1 MNLLVLG
8 PQGAGKGTQAK
19 RISREHGIP
28 HVSTG
33 DMFRAEQE
41 AGTEFGRRVGEIMAT
56 GQLVPDELTIAM
68 IEERLGRDDARAGF
82 VLDGFPR
89 NLAQAEA
96 LDAML
101 GGIGRGLDAILFFD
115 VPDEVGM
122 ERALRRAEIEN
133 RLDDTRDVIAK
144 RLEIYHSETEPI
156 VEHYRATGK
165 LVPLHGERVDRRG
178 LGRDLRGARARSL
191 RWRARCDH
199 PQVRG
204 RDRDDGARRPRS
216 SRRRSRCSR
225 SASSRASRRGELD
238 SVAEEFIRSRGGVPT
253 FKGYKGYPAATCL
266 SPNDMVVH
274 GIPGASTLA
283 DGDILSVDVGV
294 TLDGFVADSAWTFA
308 VGSIAPEAQRLL
320 DTCRAALEAGIEQA
334 KVGNAIGD
342 ISQAVQTVTEA
353 AGFSVIRSLVGHGV
367 GRSMHE
373 DPQVPNFVSS
383 LRGPELKP
391 GMTIAIEPMITAGS
405 PGRLHPRRR
414 LVDLDLGLV
423 AGRPFRAHGGRHR
436 GGAPHPD
443 CSNGG
448 PGTMTTRVARRLPAC
463 DLIS

>member
-1 MNLLVLG
+1 M
-8 PQGAGKGTQAK
+8 
-19 RISREHGIP
+19 
-28 HVSTG
+28 
-33 DMFRAEQE
+33 RA
-41 AGTEFGRRVGEIMAT
+41 T
-56 GQLVPDELTIAM
+56 
-68 IEERLGRDDARAGF
+68 GF

-115 VPDEVGM
+115 IPDEVGM
-122 ERALRRAEIEN
+122 ERALRRAELEN
-133 RLDDTRDVIAK
+133 RLDDTREVIAK

-165 LVPLHGERVDRRG
+165 LMPLHGERVDRRG
-178 LGRDLRGARARSL
+178 LGRGLRGARPGCPVGRRAVIIRKSEAEIETMAR
-191 RWRARCDH
+191 A
-199 PQVRG
+199 G
-204 RDRDDGARRPRS
+204 RVVAETLALLEERIQPGVTTS
-216 SRRRSRCSR
+216 
-225 SASSRASRRGELD
+225 ELD
-238 SVAEEFIRSRGGVPT
+238 SVAEEFIRSHGGEPT

-308 VGSIAPEAQRLL
+308 VGTIAPEAQRLL

-342 ISQAVQTVTEA
+342 ISRAVQTVTEA

-383 LRGPELKP
+383 LRGPELKR
-391 GMTIAIEPMITAGS
+391 GHDDRDRADDHGRL

-414 LVDLDLGLV
+414 LVDLDHRLV
-423 AGRPFRAHGGRHR
+423 ARGSFRAHGGRHGR
-436 GGAPHPD
+436 WTPHPD
-443 CSNGG
+443 CSHRG

-463 DLIS
+463 DLIP